1 MAELWYRLTQ
11 LPDLT
16 LNKYASLEGNGVDGV
31 IEKHIAFL
39 RQLNRKGIVSGLSY
53 HLFYL
58 YVAPEDKTKDTP
70 GHRLQIYLMIRGK
83 ADAMDNVPALIS
95 ASPLADFYKL
105 ESKIKHS
112 STGDNSCNLKNVL
125 AGSGI
130 DSPIFNTC
138 ALLTKTET
146 LLPAGNGEGEDYYM
160 LREWEMNDDG
170 RLYTMCKMM
179 EALNHTAL
187 YRVDLYPV
195 EKSVSLR
202 ESLRKPMS
210 ILRKRQDDRS
220 SNSRRDYDG
229 KDVLDSYEDLI
240 EKYDSSP
247 HFIAN
252 VLVLANGKEDA
263 VSILDAAGSESLLKG
278 KYNIATFS
286 SNFDPV
292 CFLDGEFEGL
302 ENMRERMVVK
312 KGRPGLIVCRE
323 DTAAINL
330 NYLPTLFSLEEIAP
344 FFRLPALYDGEIIQM
359 AKETAPAAVGKKGS
373 LFLGKDNN
381 GYDVFF
387 PLSLLP
393 KHAFV
398 SGVPGSGKT
407 NTMHHITSSLWKD
420 HGIPFLVLEPAKQEY
435 RALANDPGMKDMY
448 LFSPNADMSFPLHIN
463 PFEMPKGTLVAEH
476 IRRLCSVFEGA
487 FPLEPP
493 MPFLL
498 DTAIEAVYRE
508 LGWIPEHVYTGT
520 EKQEDGEKKRALPTM
535 SMLYRRLEQELKST
549 QYSDEVRGNLE
560 SALKVRIGS
569 LLRREMGDVFDVP
582 ESSFAPEK
590 WLEVPAVIELE
601 SMGTGPANFLTLM
614 LCSLIR
620 ETLKVNPRFEGD
632 VRHVIFIEEA
642 HNLIGPESEEQTG
655 ADADPKQAATA
666 FVVKMLAEVRALKE
680 GIVIADQ
687 LPTVMAQEVLKNTGL
702 KIGLRL
708 TSADDRSL
716 LGSTMAASALQL
728 EQMSTLAV
736 GEALIFY
743 EKLMRPFTMR
753 IKEWWG
759 EIENQA
765 KKEAMVSSKND
776 ADLRYALADRDTY
789 QDENLKSIKIIG
801 SKYFHLLSDIESRIV
816 PFEYWL
822 NSVAAQAEK
831 INKLYSYL
839 ERVELGK
846 VQLNDEDKQIK
857 YDQLE
862 ALQSSRESLIAD
874 KSKIHEALDIINTI
888 GNWIFALER
897 LKNGRWTRFGAPES
911 ELIKITLLQTQM
923 CDQTLQLYK
932 SLIQAVGT
940 TKDVKKIDKE
950 MEKLSLLSKELNE
963 DLSTYIKM
971 YGVEA
976 FKQN

>member
-58 YVAPEDKTKDTP
+58 YVSPEDKSKDSP
-70 GHRLQIYLMIRGK
+70 GHRLQIFLMIRGK
-83 ADAMDNVPALIS
+83 ADAMNNVPALIN
-95 ASPLADFYKL
+95 ASPLSDFYKL

-112 STGDNSCNLKNVL
+112 QTGNDICSINNVL
-125 AGSGI
+125 SESGLEL
-130 DSPIFNTC
+130 PIFNTC
-138 ALLTKTET
+138 AILTKTET

-160 LREWEMNDDG
+160 LREWEMNEDG
-170 RLYTMCKMM
+170 RLYNMCKMM

-220 SNSRRDYDG
+220 STSKRDYDG

-286 SNFDPV
+286 SNFESD
-292 CFLDGEFEGL
+292 CFLGSEFEGL
-302 ENMRERMVVK
+302 GNLRERMVVK
-312 KGRPGLIVCRE
+312 KGRHGLIVCRE
-323 DTAAINL
+323 DTANINL

-359 AKETAPAAVGKKGS
+359 AKETAPAAVNKNGS
-373 LFLGKDNN
+373 LFLGKDKN

-420 HGIPFLVLEPAKQEY
+420 HRIPFLVLEPAKQEY

-508 LGWIPEHVYTGT
+508 LGWIPEHVYTGD
-520 EKQEDGEKKRALPTM
+520 EKQEDSDKKRTLPTM

-569 LLRREMGDVFDVP
+569 LLRREIGDVFDVP
-582 ESSFAPEK
+582 ESSLAPEK

-620 ETLKVNPRFEGD
+620 ETLKVNPHFDGD

-702 KIGLRL
+702 KIGLRI

-716 LGSTMAASALQL
+716 LGSTMAASAMQL
-728 EQMSTLAV
+728 EQMSTFAV

-759 EIENQA
+759 EIENRSE
-765 KKEAMVSSKND
+765 KELMVSSKND
-776 ADLRYALADRDTY
+776 ADLRYALAEQGTY
-789 QDENLKSIKIIG
+789 QEENLKSIKIIG
-801 SKYFHLLSDIESRIV
+801 SKYFYLLSDIESRITPCV
-816 PFEYWL
+816 YWL
-822 NSVAAQAEK
+822 NSVAAQADK
-831 INKLYSYL
+831 INKLYTYL

-846 VQLNDEDKQIK
+846 VQLNDEDKQVR

-862 ALQSSRESLIAD
+862 SLQSSREILLTD
-874 KSKIHEALDIINTI
+874 KTKIHEALDIIKTI
-888 GNWIFALER
+888 SNWIYALER

-911 ELIKITLLQTQM
+911 ELIKITLLQAQM
-923 CDQTLQLYK
+923 CDQTSQIYR
-932 SLIQAVGT
+932 SLVKAVGA
-940 TKDVKKIDKE
+940 TKDIKKNDKE
-950 MEKLSLLSKELNE
+950 IEKILMLSKELNE
-963 DLSTYIKM
+963 DLSSYIKM
-971 YGVEA
+971 YGTEA
-976 FKQN
+976 FK

>member
-1 MAELWYRLTQ
+1 MAELWYRLMQ

-58 YVAPEDKTKDTP
+58 YVVPEDKTKDTP

-83 ADAMDNVPALIS
+83 ADAMDNVPALIN

-112 STGDNSCNLKNVL
+112 STGNDSCNIKNVL

-130 DSPIFNTC
+130 DFPIFNTC
-138 ALLTKTET
+138 ALLTKAET
-146 LLPAGNGEGEDYYM
+146 LLPAGNGESEDYYM
-160 LREWEMNDDG
+160 LQEWKMNEGG
-170 RLYTMCKMM
+170 RLYNMCKMM

-195 EKSVSLR
+195 ERSALLR
-202 ESLRKPMS
+202 ESLRKPMN
-210 ILRKRQDDRS
+210 ILRKRQDDRGS
-220 SNSRRDYDG
+220 ISKRDYDG
-229 KDVLDSYEDLI
+229 KYVLDNYEKLI
-240 EKYDSSP
+240 EKYDLSP

-252 VLVLANGKEDA
+252 ILVLANGKEDA

-292 CFLDGEFEGL
+292 CFLDREVDGL

-323 DTAAINL
+323 DAVAINL
-330 NYLPTLFSLEEIAP
+330 NYLPTLFSIEEIAP

-359 AKETAPAAVGKKGS
+359 AKETAPVAVDKNGS
-373 LFLGKDNN
+373 LFLGKDKN

-508 LGWIPEHVYTGT
+508 CGWIPEHIYTGD
-520 EKQEDGEKKRALPTM
+520 EKQEDNDKKRALPTM

-549 QYSDEVRGNLE
+549 QYSDEVSGNLE
-560 SALKVRIGS
+560 
-569 LLRREMGDVFDVP
+569 
-582 ESSFAPEK
+582 
-590 WLEVPAVIELE
+590 
-601 SMGTGPANFLTLM
+601 
-614 LCSLIR
+614 
-620 ETLKVNPRFEGD
+620 
-632 VRHVIFIEEA
+632 
-642 HNLIGPESEEQTG
+642 
-655 ADADPKQAATA
+655 
-666 FVVKMLAEVRALKE
+666 
-680 GIVIADQ
+680 
-687 LPTVMAQEVLKNTGL
+687 
-702 KIGLRL
+702 
-708 TSADDRSL
+708 
-716 LGSTMAASALQL
+716 
-728 EQMSTLAV
+728 
-736 GEALIFY
+736 
-743 EKLMRPFTMR
+743 
-753 IKEWWG
+753 
-759 EIENQA
+759 
-765 KKEAMVSSKND
+765 
-776 ADLRYALADRDTY
+776 
-789 QDENLKSIKIIG
+789 
-801 SKYFHLLSDIESRIV
+801 
-816 PFEYWL
+816 
-822 NSVAAQAEK
+822 
-831 INKLYSYL
+831 
-839 ERVELGK
+839 
-846 VQLNDEDKQIK
+846 
-857 YDQLE
+857 
-862 ALQSSRESLIAD
+862 
-874 KSKIHEALDIINTI
+874 
-888 GNWIFALER
+888 
-897 LKNGRWTRFGAPES
+897 
-911 ELIKITLLQTQM
+911 
-923 CDQTLQLYK
+923 
-932 SLIQAVGT
+932 
-940 TKDVKKIDKE
+940 
-950 MEKLSLLSKELNE
+950 
-963 DLSTYIKM
+963 
-971 YGVEA
+971 
-976 FKQN
+976 